1 MPARFRA
8 YVVAPCLAALL
19 AFAPAMPVR
28 AASGI
33 GDGGLWVI
41 GALLLVMAAMLL
53 MLWRARRREARDKE
67 RFALIARAT
76 SDGIYDADLERNTLW
91 RSEAFCRMFG
101 LPADA
106 AAHEVAD
113 WLARIHPE
121 DRERVRQG
129 YAQALNS
136 AVGEWNIR
144 YRFTKTDGSQGHARD
159 RLLILRDSEGHP
171 VRAIGGVSDISDES
185 GAIESLAL
193 LKRALDATTTGV
205 AIVDAQKSGWP
216 TVYVNSALEQMSG
229 YTAAEIQ
236 GRSMSFLQGSER
248 EQPGIE
254 TLRHSL
260 REGRECSTTLR
271 NYRKDGTPYWI
282 ELLVSPV
289 RDAQGVVTHYV
300 GSQIDI
306 TDRIATE
313 QALAHRATHDELT
326 TLPNRQLFRD
336 RLSQALREAKRFGL
350 NLVVMFIDLD
360 NFKLVNDSLGHA
372 AGDELLRTVARR
384 LQGVLR
390 QTDTVARFGG
400 DEFVVLLVGEV
411 ETDVLRVI
419 DRATEA
425 LRRPVE
431 LAGSMHYVTASIGY
445 ARCPLHGEEAGVLL
459 QRADMAMYQAKARGR
474 NCAVGYDPSF
484 DQGVADRLFLISQL
498 REALEREEFELHY
511 QPQFRWDGR
520 AQGMEAL
527 LRWRHPERGL
537 LAPGHFLDALEESGL
552 MVEVGR
558 WVLRDAARRHADL
571 VAAGLSDIR
580 IAVNVS
586 ATQLHHNLLEDVEAV
601 VRDFTLPHG
610 AFELELTESVLMV
623 NAESTIEQMK
633 RVAQLGVGIAV
644 DDFGTGYSSLSYL
657 KRLPIQRLKIDRSFV
672 RGLGGD
678 PDDEAICASVILLAS
693 SLGLDTVA
701 EGVETEPQRD
711 WLAEHGCGE
720 LQGYLLGRP
729 APFDEVLAMIKAQ
742 RA

>member
-1 MPARFRA
+1 MFAI
-8 YVVAPCLAALL
+8 AALL
-19 AFAPAMPVR
+19 ALM
-28 AASGI
+28 
-33 GDGGLWVI
+33 
-41 GALLLVMAAMLL
+41 ALMLL
-53 MLWRARRREARDKE
+53 ALWRARRREKRDKE

-76 SDGIYDADLERNTLW
+76 TDGIYDADLDRNTVW

-101 LPADA
+101 LPADTA
-106 AAHEVAD
+106 ANQISD
-113 WLARIHPE
+113 WLAKVHPE
-121 DRERVRQG
+121 DRERVRLG

-136 AVGEWNIR
+136 AVGEWNVN
-144 YRFTKTDGSQGHARD
+144 YRFERPDGGVGHARD
-159 RLLILRDSEGHP
+159 RMLILRDASGHP
-171 VRAIGGVSDISDES
+171 VRALGGVTDASEEQ
-185 GAIESLAL
+185 GAIDSLAL

-205 AIVDAQKSGWP
+205 AIVDVKQDGWP
-216 TVYVNSALEQMSG
+216 TVYVNAALESMSG
-229 YTAAEIQ
+229 YPAEALL
-236 GRSMSFLQGSER
+236 GRNLRFLQGAES

-254 TLRHSL
+254 TLRHAL
-260 REGRECSTTLR
+260 RSGRDGQVMLR
-271 NYRKDGTPYWI
+271 NFRKDGSAYWI
-282 ELLVSPV
+282 DLVVSPV
-289 RDAQGVVTHYV
+289 HDAEGQLTHYV
-300 GSQIDI
+300 GSQIDVSE
-306 TDRIATE
+306 RVATE

-336 RLSQALREAKRFGL
+336 RLAQALRESKRFGL
-350 NLVVMFIDLD
+350 NLVVLFVDLD

-384 LQGVLR
+384 LQGCLR

-400 DEFVVLLVGEV
+400 DEFVLLLLGEV
-411 ETDVLRVI
+411 ETDVLRVV
-419 DRATEA
+419 DRVTEA

-445 ARCPLHGEEAGVLL
+445 ARCPQHGEEAGVLL
-459 QRADMAMYQAKARGR
+459 QRADIAMYQAKARGR
-474 NCAVGYDPSF
+474 NCAVAYEPSF
-484 DQGVADRLFLISQL
+484 DQGAADRLFLISQL
-498 REALEREEFELHY
+498 REAVEREEFELHY

-527 LRWRHPERGL
+527 IRWHHPERGL
-537 LAPGHFLDALEESGL
+537 LAPGHFIDALEESGL

-558 WVLRDAARRHADL
+558 WVLRDAARRHATL
-571 VAAGLSDIR
+571 VEHGLSDVR
-580 IAVNVS
+580 LAVNVS
-586 ATQLHHNLLEDVEAV
+586 ATQLHHNLLGDVEAV
-601 VRDFTLPHG
+601 VRDFQLPPG
-610 AFELELTESVLMV
+610 AFELELTEGVLMV
-623 NAESTIEQMK
+623 NAESTIEQMR

-672 RGLGGD
+672 RGLGSD

-729 APFDEVLAMIKAQ
+729 APFDEVLAMIKSQ

>member
-1 MPARFRA
+1 MPSS
-8 YVVAPCLAALL
+8 VPLTTLAFLALL
-19 AFAPAMPVR
+19 GAMAV
-28 AASGI
+28 
-33 GDGGLWVI
+33 V
-41 GALLLVMAAMLL
+41 LVA
-53 MLWRARRREARDKE
+53 LWRTRRREAREKE

-76 SDGIYDADLERNTLW
+76 SDGIYDADLLANTLW

-113 WLARIHPE
+113 WLGKVHPE

-136 AVGEWNIR
+136 PVGEWNIA
-144 YRFTKTDGSQGHARD
+144 YRFLKPDGSTGHARD
-159 RLLILRDSEGHP
+159 RLLILRDAAGHP
-171 VRAIGGVSDISDES
+171 VRAIGGVTDATDEL
-185 GAIESLAL
+185 GALDTLAL

-205 AIVDAQKSGWP
+205 AIVDAQQGGWP
-216 TVYVNSALEQMSG
+216 AVYVNAALEAMSG
-229 YTAAEIQ
+229 YRAEELL
-236 GRSMSFLQGSER
+236 GRNLAFLQGAER
-248 EQPGIE
+248 EQPGLE
-254 TLRHSL
+254 PLRHAL
-260 REGRECSTTLR
+260 REGRDGQAMLR
-271 NYRKDGTPYWI
+271 NFRKDGSAYWI
-282 ELLVSPV
+282 DLVVSPV
-289 RDAQGVVTHYV
+289 RDAQGRVTHYV
-300 GSQIDI
+300 GSQIDVSE
-306 TDRIATE
+306 RVATE

-336 RLSQALREAKRFGL
+336 RLAQALRESKRFGL
-350 NLVVMFIDLD
+350 NLVVLFVDLD

-384 LQGVLR
+384 LQGCLR

-400 DEFVVLLVGEV
+400 DEFVVLLLGEV
-411 ETDVLRVI
+411 ETDVLRVV
-419 DRATEA
+419 DRITEA

-445 ARCPLHGEEAGVLL
+445 ARCPQHGDEAGVLL
-459 QRADMAMYQAKARGR
+459 QRADIAMYQAKARGR
-474 NCAVGYDPSF
+474 NCAVGYEPAF
-484 DQGVADRLFLISQL
+484 DQGAAERLFLISQL
-498 REALEREEFELHY
+498 REALERREFELHY

-527 LRWRHPERGL
+527 LRWRHPTRGL
-537 LAPGHFLDALEESGL
+537 LAPGHFIDALEESGL

-558 WVLRDAARRHADL
+558 WVLRDAARRHAEL
-571 VAAGLSDIR
+571 VAQGLGDVRLS
-580 IAVNVS
+580 VNVS
-586 ATQLHHNLLEDVEAV
+586 ATQLHHQLLEDIEAIV
-601 VRDFTLPHG
+601 AEFALPPG

-623 NAESTIEQMK
+623 NAESTIEQMR
-633 RVAQLGVGIAV
+633 RVAKLGVGIAV

-729 APFDEVLAMIKAQ
+729 APFEDVLATIKSQ

>member
-1 MPARFRA
+1 MPASA
-8 YVVAPCLAALL
+8 SPSTIAILALL
-19 AFAPAMPVR
+19 AAMAV
-28 AASGI
+28 
-33 GDGGLWVI
+33 
-41 GALLLVMAAMLL
+41 ALLA
-53 MLWRARRREARDKE
+53 LWRARRREARERE

-106 AAHEVAD
+106 AAHEIAD
-113 WLARIHPE
+113 WLAKVHPE

-129 YAQALNS
+129 YAQALNTGM
-136 AVGEWNIR
+136 VEWEID
-144 YRFTKTDGSQGHARD
+144 YRFERPDGGIGHARD
-159 RLLILRDSEGHP
+159 RLMILRDAAGHP
-171 VRAIGGVSDISDES
+171 VRAIGGVTDISKEL
-185 GAIESLAL
+185 GAIDRLAL

-205 AIVDAQKSGWP
+205 AIVDAQRDGWP
-216 TVYVNSALEQMSG
+216 TVYVNAALESMSG
-229 YTAAEIQ
+229 YPAAELI
-236 GRSMSFLQGSER
+236 GRNLNFLQGAER
-248 EQPGIE
+248 EQPGLE
-254 TLRHSL
+254 TLRHAL
-260 REGRECSTTLR
+260 REGRDGQVLLR
-271 NYRKDGTPYWI
+271 NFRKDGSAYWI
-282 ELLVSPV
+282 DLVVSPV
-289 RDAQGVVTHYV
+289 RDAKGVLTHYV
-300 GSQIDI
+300 GSQIDVSE
-306 TDRIATE
+306 RVATE

-336 RLSQALREAKRFGL
+336 RLAQALRESKRFGL
-350 NLVVMFIDLD
+350 NLVVLFVDLD

-384 LQGVLR
+384 LQGCLR

-400 DEFVVLLVGEV
+400 DEFVVLLLGEA
-411 ETDVLRVI
+411 ETDVLRVV
-419 DRATEA
+419 DRITEA

-445 ARCPLHGEEAGVLL
+445 ARCPQHGDEAGVLL
-459 QRADMAMYQAKARGR
+459 QRADIAMYQAKARGR
-474 NCAVGYDPSF
+474 NCAVGYEPAF
-484 DQGVADRLFLISQL
+484 DQGATERLFLISQL
-498 REALEREEFELHY
+498 REAVERQQFELHY

-520 AQGMEAL
+520 AQGLEAL
-527 LRWRHPERGL
+527 IRWRHPQRGL
-537 LAPGHFLDALEESGL
+537 LAPGHFIDALEESGL

-558 WVLRDAARRHADL
+558 WVLRDAARRHAEL
-571 VAAGLSDIR
+571 VAQGLGDVRLS
-580 IAVNVS
+580 VNVS
-586 ATQLHHNLLEDVEAV
+586 ATQLHHNLLEDIEAIVEEFA
-601 VRDFTLPHG
+601 LPHG

-623 NAESTIEQMK
+623 NAESTIEQMR
-633 RVAQLGVGIAV
+633 RVAKLGVGIAV

-729 APFDEVLAMIKAQ
+729 APFDDVVATIKAQ
-742 RA
+742 RG

>member
-1 MPARFRA
+1 MPSS
-8 YVVAPCLAALL
+8 VPLTTLAFLALL
-19 AFAPAMPVR
+19 GAMAV
-28 AASGI
+28 
-33 GDGGLWVI
+33 V
-41 GALLLVMAAMLL
+41 LVA
-53 MLWRARRREARDKE
+53 LWRTRRREAREKE

-76 SDGIYDADLERNTLW
+76 SDGIYDADLLANTLW

-113 WLARIHPE
+113 WLGKVHPE

-136 AVGEWNIR
+136 PVGEWNIA
-144 YRFTKTDGSQGHARD
+144 YRFLKPDGSTGHARD
-159 RLLILRDSEGHP
+159 RLLILRDAAGHP
-171 VRAIGGVSDISDES
+171 VRAIGGVTDATDEL
-185 GAIESLAL
+185 GALDTLAL

-205 AIVDAQKSGWP
+205 AIVDAQQGGWP
-216 TVYVNSALEQMSG
+216 AVYVNAALEAMSG
-229 YTAAEIQ
+229 YRAEELL
-236 GRSMSFLQGSER
+236 GRNLAFLQGTER
-248 EQPGIE
+248 EQPGLE
-254 TLRHSL
+254 PLRHAL
-260 REGRECSTTLR
+260 REGRDGQAMLR
-271 NYRKDGTPYWI
+271 NFRKDGSAYWI
-282 ELLVSPV
+282 DLVVSPV
-289 RDAQGVVTHYV
+289 RDAQGRVTHYV
-300 GSQIDI
+300 GSQIDVSE
-306 TDRIATE
+306 RVATE

-336 RLSQALREAKRFGL
+336 RLAQALRESKRFGL
-350 NLVVMFIDLD
+350 NLVVLFVDLD

-384 LQGVLR
+384 LQGCLR

-400 DEFVVLLVGEV
+400 DEFVVLLLGEV
-411 ETDVLRVI
+411 ETDVLRVV
-419 DRATEA
+419 DRITEA

-445 ARCPLHGEEAGVLL
+445 ARCPQHGDEAGVLL
-459 QRADMAMYQAKARGR
+459 QRADIAMYQAKARGR
-474 NCAVGYDPSF
+474 NCAVGYEPAF
-484 DQGVADRLFLISQL
+484 DQGAAERLFLISQL
-498 REALEREEFELHY
+498 REALERREFELHY

-527 LRWRHPERGL
+527 LRWRHPTRGL
-537 LAPGHFLDALEESGL
+537 LAPGHFIDALEESGL

-558 WVLRDAARRHADL
+558 WVLRDAARRHAEL
-571 VAAGLSDIR
+571 VAQGLGDVRLS
-580 IAVNVS
+580 VNVS
-586 ATQLHHNLLEDVEAV
+586 ATQLHHQLLEDIEAIV
-601 VRDFTLPHG
+601 AEFALPPG

-623 NAESTIEQMK
+623 NAESTIEQMR
-633 RVAQLGVGIAV
+633 RVAKLGVGIAV

-729 APFDEVLAMIKAQ
+729 APFEDVLATIKSQ

>member
-1 MPARFRA
+1 MPATSPSTFA
-8 YVVAPCLAALL
+8 ILALL
-19 AFAPAMPVR
+19 AAMAV
-28 AASGI
+28 
-33 GDGGLWVI
+33 
-41 GALLLVMAAMLL
+41 ALLA
-53 MLWRARRREARDKE
+53 LWRARRREARERE

-106 AAHEVAD
+106 AAHEIAD
-113 WLARIHPE
+113 WLAKVHPE

-129 YAQALNS
+129 YAQALNTGR
-136 AVGEWNIR
+136 VEWEID
-144 YRFTKTDGSQGHARD
+144 YRFEKPDGGIGHARD
-159 RLLILRDSEGHP
+159 RLMILRDADGHP
-171 VRAIGGVSDISDES
+171 VRAIGGVTDISQEL
-185 GAIESLAL
+185 GAIERLAL

-205 AIVDAQKSGWP
+205 AIVDAQQDGWP
-216 TVYVNSALEQMSG
+216 TVYVNAALEAMSG
-229 YTAAEIQ
+229 YPAAELI
-236 GRSMSFLQGSER
+236 GRNLNFLQGAER
-248 EQPGIE
+248 EQPGLE
-254 TLRHSL
+254 TLRHAL
-260 REGRECSTTLR
+260 REGRDGQVLLR
-271 NYRKDGTPYWI
+271 NFRKDGSAYWI
-282 ELLVSPV
+282 DLVVSPV
-289 RDAQGVVTHYV
+289 RDAKGVLTHYV
-300 GSQIDI
+300 GSQIDVSE
-306 TDRIATE
+306 RVATE

-336 RLSQALREAKRFGL
+336 RLAQALRESKRFGL
-350 NLVVMFIDLD
+350 NLVVLFVDLD

-384 LQGVLR
+384 LQGCLR

-400 DEFVVLLVGEV
+400 DEFVVLLLGEV
-411 ETDVLRVI
+411 ETDVLRVV
-419 DRATEA
+419 DRITEA

-445 ARCPLHGEEAGVLL
+445 ARCPQHGDEAGVLL
-459 QRADMAMYQAKARGR
+459 QRADIAMYQAKARGR
-474 NCAVGYDPSF
+474 NCAVGYEPAF
-484 DQGVADRLFLISQL
+484 DQGATERLFLISQL
-498 REALEREEFELHY
+498 REAVERQEFELHY

-520 AQGMEAL
+520 AQGLEAL
-527 LRWRHPERGL
+527 LRWRHPQRGL
-537 LAPGHFLDALEESGL
+537 LAPGHFIDALEESGL

-558 WVLRDAARRHADL
+558 WVLRDAARRHAEL
-571 VAAGLSDIR
+571 VAQGLGDVRLS
-580 IAVNVS
+580 VNVS
-586 ATQLHHNLLEDVEAV
+586 ATQLHHNLLEDIEAIVEA
-601 VRDFTLPHG
+601 FALPHG

-623 NAESTIEQMK
+623 NAESTIEQMR
-633 RVAQLGVGIAV
+633 RVAKLGVGIAV

-729 APFDEVLAMIKAQ
+729 APFDDVVAMIKAQ
-742 RA
+742 RG

>member
-1 MPARFRA
+1 MLRSPS
-8 YVVAPCLAALL
+8 LAAIAFLALL
-19 AFAPAMPVR
+19 A
-28 AASGI
+28 
-33 GDGGLWVI
+33 
-41 GALLLVMAAMLL
+41 VMAVVLL
-53 MLWRARRREARDKE
+53 ALWRARRREARERE

-76 SDGIYDADLERNTLW
+76 SDGIYDADLVANTLW

-106 AAHEVAD
+106 AAHEIAD
-113 WLARIHPE
+113 WLAKVHPE

-129 YAQALNS
+129 YAQALNTGM
-136 AVGEWNIR
+136 GEWEIA
-144 YRFTKTDGSQGHARD
+144 YRFEKPDGAIGHARD
-159 RLLILRDSEGHP
+159 RLMILRDGAGHP
-171 VRAIGGVSDISDES
+171 VRAIGGVTDVSDEL
-185 GAIESLAL
+185 GAIDRLAL

-205 AIVDAQKSGWP
+205 AIVDAQRDGWP
-216 TVYVNSALEQMSG
+216 TVYVNAALEAMSG
-229 YTAAEIQ
+229 YPAAELL
-236 GRSMSFLQGSER
+236 GRNLSFLQGCER
-248 EQPGIE
+248 EQPGLE
-254 TLRHSL
+254 TLRHAL
-260 REGRECSTTLR
+260 REGRDGQVLLR
-271 NYRKDGTPYWI
+271 NFRKDGSSYWI
-282 ELLVSPV
+282 DLVVSPV
-289 RDAQGVVTHYV
+289 RDARGVLTHYV
-300 GSQIDI
+300 GSQIDVSE
-306 TDRIATE
+306 RVATE

-336 RLSQALREAKRFGL
+336 RLAQALRESKRFGL
-350 NLVVMFIDLD
+350 NLVVLFVDLD

-384 LQGVLR
+384 LQGCLR

-400 DEFVVLLVGEV
+400 DEFVVLLLGEV
-411 ETDVLRVI
+411 ETDVLRVV
-419 DRATEA
+419 DRITEA

-445 ARCPLHGEEAGVLL
+445 ARCPQHGDEAGVLL
-459 QRADMAMYQAKARGR
+459 QRADIAMYQAKARGR
-474 NCAVGYDPSF
+474 NCAVGYEPAF
-484 DQGVADRLFLISQL
+484 DHGASERLFLISQL
-498 REALEREEFELHY
+498 REAVEREEFELHY

-520 AQGMEAL
+520 AQGLEAL
-527 LRWRHPERGL
+527 LRWRHPQRGL
-537 LAPGHFLDALEESGL
+537 LAPGHFIDALEESGL

-558 WVLRDAARRHADL
+558 WVLRDAARRHAML
-571 VAAGLSDIR
+571 VDAGLGDVRLS
-580 IAVNVS
+580 VNVS
-586 ATQLHHNLLEDVEAV
+586 ATQLHHNLLEDVEAI
-601 VRDFTLPHG
+601 VREFQLPHG

-623 NAESTIEQMK
+623 NAESTIEQMR
-633 RVAQLGVGIAV
+633 RVAKLGVGIAV

-729 APFDEVLAMIKAQ
+729 APFDEVLAKVKAQ
-742 RA
+742 RG

>member
-1 MPARFRA
+1 MPASA
-8 YVVAPCLAALL
+8 SPSTLAILALLIAMGVALL
-19 AFAPAMPVR
+19 A
-28 AASGI
+28 
-33 GDGGLWVI
+33 
-41 GALLLVMAAMLL
+41 
-53 MLWRARRREARDKE
+53 LWRARRREARERE

-106 AAHEVAD
+106 AAHEIAD
-113 WLARIHPE
+113 WLAKVHPE

-129 YAQALNS
+129 YAQALNTGM
-136 AVGEWNIR
+136 VEWEIA
-144 YRFTKTDGSQGHARD
+144 YRFDKPDGSTGNARD
-159 RLLILRDSEGHP
+159 RLMILRDAAGHP
-171 VRAIGGVSDISDES
+171 VRAIGGVTDISEEL
-185 GAIESLAL
+185 GAIDRLAL

-205 AIVDAQKSGWP
+205 AIVDARQDGWP
-216 TVYVNSALEQMSG
+216 TVYVNAALEAMSG
-229 YTAAEIQ
+229 YSAAELL
-236 GRSMSFLQGSER
+236 GRNLNFLQGAER
-248 EQPGIE
+248 EQPGLE

-260 REGRECSTTLR
+260 REGRDGQVLLR
-271 NYRKDGTPYWI
+271 NFRKDGSAYWI
-282 ELLVSPV
+282 ELVVSPV
-289 RDAQGVVTHYV
+289 RDASGTLTHYV
-300 GSQIDI
+300 GSQIDVSE
-306 TDRIATE
+306 RVATE

-336 RLSQALREAKRFGL
+336 RLAQALRESKRFGL
-350 NLVVMFIDLD
+350 NLVVLFVDLD

-384 LQGVLR
+384 LQGCLR

-400 DEFVVLLVGEV
+400 DEFVVLLLGEV
-411 ETDVLRVI
+411 ETDVLRVV
-419 DRATEA
+419 DRITEA

-445 ARCPLHGEEAGVLL
+445 ARCPQHGDEAGILL
-459 QRADMAMYQAKARGR
+459 QRADIAMYQAKARGR
-474 NCAVGYDPSF
+474 NCAVGYEPAF
-484 DQGVADRLFLISQL
+484 DQGATERLFLISQL
-498 REALEREEFELHY
+498 REAVERQEFELHY

-520 AQGMEAL
+520 AQGLEAL
-527 LRWRHPERGL
+527 LRWRHPQRGL
-537 LAPGHFLDALEESGL
+537 LAPGHFIDALEESGL

-558 WVLRDAARRHADL
+558 WVLRDAARRHAEL
-571 VAAGLSDIR
+571 VAMGLGDVR
-580 IAVNVS
+580 LAVNVS
-586 ATQLHHNLLEDVEAV
+586 ATQLHHHLLEDIEAIV
-601 VRDFTLPHG
+601 QEFALPHG

-623 NAESTIEQMK
+623 NAESTIEQMR
-633 RVAQLGVGIAV
+633 RVAKLGVGIAV

-729 APFDEVLAMIKAQ
+729 APFEDVVANIKAQ
-742 RA
+742 RG

>member
-1 MPARFRA
+1 MLSGPS
-8 YVVAPCLAALL
+8 PAALAIL
-19 AFAPAMPVR
+19 
-28 AASGI
+28 
-33 GDGGLWVI
+33 
-41 GALLLVMAAMLL
+41 ALLGAMAVVLL
-53 MLWRARRREARDKE
+53 ALWRARRREAREKE

-76 SDGIYDADLERNTLW
+76 SDGIYDADLLANTLW

-106 AAHEVAD
+106 AAHEIAD
-113 WLARIHPE
+113 WLAKVHAE

-129 YAQALNS
+129 YAQALNTG
-136 AVGEWNIR
+136 VGEWEVA
-144 YRFTKTDGSQGHARD
+144 YRFHKPDGSIGHARD
-159 RLLILRDSEGHP
+159 RLLILRDAAGHP
-171 VRAIGGVSDISDES
+171 VRAIGGVTDASDEL
-185 GAIESLAL
+185 GAIDRLAL

-205 AIVDAQKSGWP
+205 AIVDARQAGWP
-216 TVYVNSALEQMSG
+216 TVYVNAALEAMSG
-229 YTAAEIQ
+229 YAANELL
-236 GRSMSFLQGSER
+236 GRNLNFLQGSER
-248 EQPGIE
+248 EQPGLE
-254 TLRHSL
+254 TLRHAL
-260 REGRECSTTLR
+260 REGRDGQVLLR
-271 NYRKDGTPYWI
+271 NFRKDGSAYWI
-282 ELLVSPV
+282 ELVVSPV
-289 RDAQGVVTHYV
+289 RDASGTLTHYV
-300 GSQIDI
+300 GSQIDVSE
-306 TDRIATE
+306 RVATE

-336 RLSQALREAKRFGL
+336 RLAQALRESKRFGL
-350 NLVVMFIDLD
+350 NLVVLFVDLD

-384 LQGVLR
+384 LQGCLR

-400 DEFVVLLVGEV
+400 DEFVVLLLGEV
-411 ETDVLRVI
+411 ETDVLRVV
-419 DRATEA
+419 DRITEA

-445 ARCPLHGEEAGVLL
+445 ARCPQHGDEAGVLL
-459 QRADMAMYQAKARGR
+459 QRADIAMYQAKARGR
-474 NCAVGYDPSF
+474 NCAVGYEPDF
-484 DQGVADRLFLISQL
+484 DRGATERLFLISQL
-498 REALEREEFELHY
+498 REAVEREEFELHY

-527 LRWRHPERGL
+527 LRWRHPSRGL
-537 LAPGHFLDALEESGL
+537 LAPGHFIDALEESGL

-558 WVLRDAARRHADL
+558 WVLRDAARRQATL
-571 VAAGLSDIR
+571 VAAGLGDVRLS
-580 IAVNVS
+580 VNVS

-601 VRDFTLPHG
+601 VREFSLPHG

-623 NAESTIEQMK
+623 NAESTIEQMR
-633 RVAQLGVGIAV
+633 RVAKLGVGIAV

-729 APFDEVLAMIKAQ
+729 APFDDVLAMVKGQ
-742 RA
+742 RG

>member
-1 MPARFRA
+1 MPFDASPA
-8 YVVAPCLAALL
+8 NVAILGLLGLMLVMLL
-19 AFAPAMPVR
+19 A
-28 AASGI
+28 
-33 GDGGLWVI
+33 
-41 GALLLVMAAMLL
+41 
-53 MLWRARRREARDKE
+53 LWRARRREARDKE

-106 AAHEVAD
+106 AAHEIAD
-113 WLARIHPE
+113 WLAKVHPE

-129 YAQALNS
+129 YAQALNTG
-136 AVGEWNIR
+136 VCEWEIT
-144 YRFTKTDGSQGHARD
+144 YRFDRPEGSVGHARD
-159 RLLILRDSEGHP
+159 RLMILRDAAGHP
-171 VRAIGGVSDISDES
+171 VRAIGGVTDISEELA
-185 GAIESLAL
+185 AIDRLAL

-205 AIVDAQKSGWP
+205 AICDAQQHGWP
-216 TVYVNSALEQMSG
+216 TVYVNAALEAMSG
-229 YTAAEIQ
+229 YPASELL
-236 GRSMSFLQGSER
+236 GRNLNFLQGGES
-248 EQPGIE
+248 EQPGLE

-260 REGRECSTTLR
+260 REGRDGQVLLR
-271 NYRKDGTPYWI
+271 NFRKDGSSYWI
-282 ELLVSPV
+282 ELVVSPV
-289 RDAQGVVTHYV
+289 RDASGVLTHYV
-300 GSQIDI
+300 GSQIDVSE
-306 TDRIATE
+306 RVATE

-336 RLSQALREAKRFGL
+336 RLAQALRESKRFGL
-350 NLVVMFIDLD
+350 NLVVLFVDLD

-384 LQGVLR
+384 LQGCLR

-400 DEFVVLLVGEV
+400 DEFVVLLLGEV
-411 ETDVLRVI
+411 ETDVLRVV
-419 DRATEA
+419 DRITEA

-445 ARCPLHGEEAGVLL
+445 ARCPQHGDEAGVLL
-459 QRADMAMYQAKARGR
+459 QRADIAMYQAKARGR
-474 NCAVGYDPSF
+474 NCAVGYEPAF
-484 DQGVADRLFLISQL
+484 DQGATERLFLISQL
-498 REALEREEFELHY
+498 REAVERGEFELHY

-520 AQGMEAL
+520 AQGLEAL
-527 LRWRHPERGL
+527 LRWRHPSRGL
-537 LAPGHFLDALEESGL
+537 LAPGHFIDALEESGL

-558 WVLRDAARRHADL
+558 WVLRDAARRHAEL
-571 VAAGLSDIR
+571 VAQGLGDVRLS
-580 IAVNVS
+580 VNVS
-586 ATQLHHNLLEDVEAV
+586 ATQLHHNLLEDVEAI
-601 VRDFTLPHG
+601 VREFALPHG

-623 NAESTIEQMK
+623 NAESTIEQMR
-633 RVAQLGVGIAV
+633 RVAKLGVGIAV

-729 APFDEVLAMIKAQ
+729 APFDEVLASIKAQ
-742 RA
+742 RG

>member
-1 MPARFRA
+1 MPASASPSTFA
-8 YVVAPCLAALL
+8 ILALLIAMGVALL
-19 AFAPAMPVR
+19 A
-28 AASGI
+28 
-33 GDGGLWVI
+33 
-41 GALLLVMAAMLL
+41 
-53 MLWRARRREARDKE
+53 LWRARRREARERE

-106 AAHEVAD
+106 AAHEIAD
-113 WLARIHPE
+113 WLAKVHPE

-129 YAQALNS
+129 YAQALNTGM
-136 AVGEWNIR
+136 VEWEIA
-144 YRFTKTDGSQGHARD
+144 YRFDKPDGSTGHARD
-159 RLLILRDSEGHP
+159 RLMILRDAAGHP
-171 VRAIGGVSDISDES
+171 VRAIGGVTDISEEL
-185 GAIESLAL
+185 GAIDRLAL

-205 AIVDAQKSGWP
+205 AIVDARQDGWP
-216 TVYVNSALEQMSG
+216 TVYVNAALEAMSG
-229 YTAAEIQ
+229 YSAAELL
-236 GRSMSFLQGSER
+236 GRNLNFLQGAER
-248 EQPGIE
+248 EQPGLE

-260 REGRECSTTLR
+260 REGRDGQVLLR
-271 NYRKDGTPYWI
+271 NFRKDGSAYWI
-282 ELLVSPV
+282 ELVVSPV
-289 RDAQGVVTHYV
+289 RDASGTLTHYV
-300 GSQIDI
+300 GSQIDVSE
-306 TDRIATE
+306 RVATE

-336 RLSQALREAKRFGL
+336 RLAQALRESKRFGL
-350 NLVVMFIDLD
+350 NLVVLFVDLD

-384 LQGVLR
+384 LQGCLR

-400 DEFVVLLVGEV
+400 DEFVVLLLGEV
-411 ETDVLRVI
+411 ETDVLRVV
-419 DRATEA
+419 DRITEA

-445 ARCPLHGEEAGVLL
+445 ARCPQHGDEAGILL
-459 QRADMAMYQAKARGR
+459 QRADIAMYQAKARGR
-474 NCAVGYDPSF
+474 NCAVGYEPAF
-484 DQGVADRLFLISQL
+484 DQGATERLFLISQL
-498 REALEREEFELHY
+498 REAVERQEFELHY

-520 AQGMEAL
+520 AQGLEAL
-527 LRWRHPERGL
+527 LRWRHPQRGL
-537 LAPGHFLDALEESGL
+537 LAPGHFIDALEESGL

-558 WVLRDAARRHADL
+558 WVLRDAARRHAEL
-571 VAAGLSDIR
+571 VAMGLGDVR
-580 IAVNVS
+580 LAVNVS
-586 ATQLHHNLLEDVEAV
+586 ATQLHHHLLEDIEAIV
-601 VRDFTLPHG
+601 QEFALPPG

-623 NAESTIEQMK
+623 NAESTIEQMR
-633 RVAQLGVGIAV
+633 RVAKLGVGIAV

-729 APFDEVLAMIKAQ
+729 APFEDVVANIKAQ
-742 RA
+742 RG